1 MDILST
7 LNDYTLAAPSS
18 DVVLLIARI
27 IIGITFIYYG
37 WPKLKDLRQNAED
50 FEVHHGFRPGWLWGT
65 IVALLE
71 TFGSLGLIL
80 GVFTP
85 ILAASFA
92 FHMLMG
98 TLWKTIKTDKPFTD
112 WSYDLIL
119 LAGALL
125 LLVTGPGALAL
136 NLF

>member
-1 MDILST
+1 MDILSI

-18 DVVLLIARI
+18 DAVILIARI

-37 WPKLKDLRQNAED
+37 WPKLRDLRQNAKD
-50 FEVHHGFRPGWLWGT
+50 FETHHGFRPGWLWGT

-80 GVFTP
+80 GVFAP
-85 ILAASFA
+85 ILAAAFA

-125 LLVTGPGALAL
+125 LLVTGPGAFAL
-136 NLF
+136 NPF